1 MDTSPKNSTKAWIWK
16 LSRLVSSKIN
26 FQLYLIKINSI
37 CFSILVMGGSDYTN
51 KAPPNSYINVLD
63 FETPKNLADYLI
75 RLAKNETEYQ
85 QYFWWKV
92 SSTFKI
98 DPRISSY
105 PTHCRV
111 IITIALQGGRL
122 IVPALFS
129 KCYFSSFSLMILNLS
144 EPLYS
149 SK

>member
-1 MDTSPKNSTKAWIWK
+1 
-16 LSRLVSSKIN
+16 
-26 FQLYLIKINSI
+26 
-37 CFSILVMGGSDYTN
+37 MGGSDYTN

-98 DPRISSY
+98 DP
-105 PTHCRV
+105 
-111 IITIALQGGRL
+111 
-122 IVPALFS
+122 
-129 KCYFSSFSLMILNLS
+129 
-144 EPLYS
+144 
-149 SK
+149 